1 MSDTGADSWVMGGGA
16 GNSRIT
22 LGGHPVDKSRINR
35 AKRLATKSDEDCWAL
50 AKLAW
55 EAIDQDGE
63 PAGEWAEAVGLSRRS
78 VERMRVAHL
87 TYRSPDAT
95 RAPHEGRSFWEHVE
109 LAGLTEIDAQQLIE
123 AAGDG
128 SVRTARQKRDRT
140 ALDDLAVLERAH
152 RAVGRTVLD
161 IRKRELSKEECETL
175 LAEVKALETE
185 IAVLMLYLRP
195 DSIGPRVQAAADLA
209 SV

>member
-1 MSDTGADSWVMGGGA
+1 
-16 GNSRIT
+16 
-22 LGGHPVDKSRINR
+22 VDKSRINR

-55 EAIDQDGE
+55 EAIDGDGE
-63 PAGEWAEAVGLSRRS
+63 PAGEWCDAVGLSRRA
-78 VERMRVAHL
+78 VDRMRVTHA
-87 TYRSPDAT
+87 TYRGPNAT

-109 LAGLTEIDAQQLIE
+109 LAGMVEIDAARLLE

-128 SVRTARQKRDRT
+128 SVRTARQRRDRT

-161 IRKRELSKEECETL
+161 IRKREVSDEECERL
-175 LAEVKALETE
+175 LAEAKALEVE
-185 IAVLMLYLRP
+185 LAVLMLYLRP
-195 DSIGPRVQAAADLA
+195 ESIGPRLQAVADPVA
-209 SV
+209 V